1 MPSPIQA
8 FEANIRPAE
17 LLLRV
22 YRLLECEHVETE
34 GELVGKLR
42 TLVKATP
49 DEDVM
54 LVYNEVFLGLIRES
68 AHMGRADIKR
78 SALDHLLRQAIVA
91 AATGLDT
98 YLPLLLRTNLPTIIQ
113 VRGRDF
119 IPPDK
124 ELQEYF
130 KGFTFTLSE
139 TLRLLEDPGEGATLF
154 IAQKMLNFMSYRYLS
169 SNKGITVVG
178 SLLWL
183 KNPWEQIG
191 HHLERNASEMEA
203 IVKRTTD
210 RRNDI
215 VHRADRS
222 EKAPEDPV
230 QTISLAFA
238 QQAVDTIKHVCMALD
253 ELIEGRMA
261 EFRAEIQTRAAE
273 A

>member
-1 MPSPIQA
+1 MPSPIQP

-22 YRLLECEHVETE
+22 YRLLECEQVETE

-42 TLVKATP
+42 ALVRATP

-68 AHMGRADIKR
+68 AHMRRADLKR
-78 SALDHLLRQAIVA
+78 TALDNLLRQAIVA

-98 YLPLLLRTNLPTIIQ
+98 YLPLLLRANLPTVIQ
-113 VRGRDF
+113 ARGRDF
-119 IPPDK
+119 IPQDK
-124 ELQEYF
+124 ELQDYF
-130 KGFTFTLSE
+130 KTFTFTLSE

-154 IAQKMLNFMSYRYLS
+154 IAQKMLNFMSFRYLS
-169 SNKGITVVG
+169 SSKGVSVVG

-183 KNPWEQIG
+183 KNPWEQIA
-191 HHLERNASEMEA
+191 HHLERSASEMES

-215 VHRADRS
+215 VHRADRA
-222 EKAPEDPV
+222 EKDPEAAV
-230 QTISLAFA
+230 QAISLAFA

-253 ELIEGRMA
+253 ELIEARMA
-261 EFRAEIQTRAAE
+261 EFREEIQIRAAE